1 MHLFALR
8 GGVIV
13 AFVLPKLFY
22 IPNLYAQLYH
32 EIILFLYLKGVI
44 VFF

>member
-1 MHLFALR
+1 MDVFSLR

-13 AFVLPKLFY
+13 AFVPPKLFY
-22 IPNLYAQLYH
+22 TPSLYAQLYH

-44 VFF
+44 VF